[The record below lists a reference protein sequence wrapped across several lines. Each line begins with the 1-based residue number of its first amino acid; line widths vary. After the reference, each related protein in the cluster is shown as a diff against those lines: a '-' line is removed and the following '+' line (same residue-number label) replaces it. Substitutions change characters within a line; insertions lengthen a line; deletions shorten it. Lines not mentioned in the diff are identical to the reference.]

1 MSGYKGI
8 IMNSGLP
15 IVFEALI
22 ITINL
27 LIGRHTHDA
36 LRASMGRPQEAASI
50 AVVGGR
56 ATDLPVGPLKVSD
69 AKVNKGLG

>member
-1 MSGYKGI
+1 
-8 IMNSGLP
+8 
-15 IVFEALI
+15 
-22 ITINL
+22 
-27 LIGRHTHDA
+27 
-36 LRASMGRPQEAASI
+36 MGRPQEAASI